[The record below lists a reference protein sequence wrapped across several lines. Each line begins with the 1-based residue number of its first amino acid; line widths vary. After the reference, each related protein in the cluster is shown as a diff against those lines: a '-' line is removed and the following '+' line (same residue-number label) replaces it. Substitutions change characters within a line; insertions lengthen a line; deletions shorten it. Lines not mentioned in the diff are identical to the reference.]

1 MKTVELGYKLSGGTH
16 FLFTPNLSD
25 PNLPNPPAASPVDAK
40 GQEIFLLAFSKSWEA
55 CKLQAQEQLHEI
67 YGGAWIHGDD
77 SHSDEDIADMDM
89 AKLLNN
95 GPTVKKLSQISA

>member
-16 FLFTPNLSD
+16 FLFTPNLFD
-25 PNLPNPPAASPVDAK
+25 TPADSPVDAQGK
-40 GQEIFLLAFSKSWEA
+40 EVFLLAFSKSWEA

-77 SHSDEDIADMDM
+77 SHSSEDIADLDM
-89 AKLLNN
+89 VKLLNN
-95 GPTVKKLSQISA
+95 GPMMKKLSQISA